1 MSNSGTK
8 AAPAIT
14 SNRTRTGDI
23 EVPVVHERT
32 RPREQSQNE
41 DPTKRYSLPI
51 QIDLDRLHDPNYRT
65 SQPGRGSLDV
75 VFSECF
81 FCVFV

>member
-1 MSNSGTK
+1 MSNSGPN

-14 SNRTRTGDI
+14 TNRTRTGDI
-23 EVPVVHERT
+23 ELPVVHERT

-51 QIDLDRLHDPNYRT
+51 QIDLDRLHDPNYRI
-65 SQPGRGSLDV
+65 SGPGRGSLDV
-75 VFSECF
+75 VF
-81 FCVFV
+81 